1 MPINQIKLRRSNKYF
16 PPSSLPVLFQSGC
29 NQPPGSIGFSK
40 INWRNL
46 VVAKHFGT
54 NWEKAEPNQGSPQ
67 KSWIT
72 LTSNHHH
79 HHQYCRC
86 HNHRHLIQENGRLWD
101 GEAIEKGKDRDGNH
115 EQSLKYICQPN
126 LCTYCH
132 LYYSNNWLIL
142 VTISILYLSILIIH
156 KILKTFN
163 SNDEKRCSTM
173 LCRCIKAF
181 KQVDCYQY
189 FHTSAMD
196 CLNT

>member
-1 MPINQIKLRRSNKYF
+1 MVKLNKWTKCF
-16 PPSSLPVLFQSGC
+16 SPSSLPVLFQSGC
-29 NQPPGSIGFSK
+29 NQPPGSIGFIK
-40 INWRNL
+40 IIWLKL
-46 VVAKHFGT
+46 VES
-54 NWEKAEPNQGSPQ
+54 EKMRGALKTAGSI
-67 KSWIT
+67 KIDCTKIIRYHHHSCCHHRC
-72 LTSNHHH
+72 HHH
-79 HHQYCRC
+79 HH
-86 HNHRHLIQENGRLWD
+86 HLIQENGRLWD
-101 GEAIEKGKDRDGNH
+101 GEAIEKGKNGDGNH

-173 LCRCIKAF
+173 LCQCIKAF